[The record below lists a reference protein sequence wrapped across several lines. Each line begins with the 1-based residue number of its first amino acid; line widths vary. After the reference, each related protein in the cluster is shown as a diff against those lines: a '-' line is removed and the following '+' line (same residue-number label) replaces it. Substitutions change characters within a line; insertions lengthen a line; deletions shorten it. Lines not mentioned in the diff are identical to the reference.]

1 MVRFKIDSIRSI
13 RIILYESLFNSSPI
27 QIKLART
34 ETVFSSFIKSS
45 SKLPNLAKEESSIA
59 VFNKITSQHTNKSL
73 KYLDILNLD
82 SSSKILIFGETQFK
96 AKLTGAK

>member
-1 MVRFKIDSIRSI
+1 M
-13 RIILYESLFNSSPI
+13 
-27 QIKLART
+27 
-34 ETVFSSFIKSS
+34 
-45 SKLPNLAKEESSIA
+45 
-59 VFNKITSQHTNKSL
+59 TSQHTNKSL